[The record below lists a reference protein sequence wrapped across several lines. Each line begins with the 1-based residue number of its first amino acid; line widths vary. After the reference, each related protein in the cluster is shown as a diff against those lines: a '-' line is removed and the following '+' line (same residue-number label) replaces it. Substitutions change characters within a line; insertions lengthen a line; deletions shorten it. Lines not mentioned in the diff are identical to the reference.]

1 MERTPRCV
9 VASNIQFAVL
19 RWVPHL
25 RDNSCG
31 LIELRLLDVL
41 STLTL
46 AGSFPLDAIFGVRV
60 LTVLANANPKSVAGC
75 SPWGGTYN
83 AVIMRS
89 FPHFTGLS
97 ISLPD
102 ESVIDSY

>member
-9 VASNIQFAVL
+9 VASNIRFAVS

-25 RDNSCG
+25 RANSFG
-31 LIELRLLDVL
+31 LIELRQLDVL

-46 AGSFPLDAIFGVRV
+46 NGSLPLDAILGVGV
-60 LTVLANANPKSVAGC
+60 LTVLANDNPKSVAGC
-75 SPWGGTYN
+75 SHWGSVCN
-83 AVIMRS
+83 AEIMRS

-102 ESVIDSY
+102 K